1 MSVLIEIFLFQ
12 GPSTVSGNM
21 ILSNHQDTAN
31 NLFDKTKDAIE
42 KNDTNA
48 TAQGAIASGPNND

>member
-1 MSVLIEIFLFQ
+1 
-12 GPSTVSGNM
+12 M

-42 KNDTNA
+42 KNDNNA